1 MFQKNGTALYE
12 QLVNKIEHEI
22 SSGKLAPGDRLP
34 SENTLAEENGVSR
47 VTVRQALKLLYEMGL
62 IETQKGIGSFVSR
75 DFDPAQTDSKAQDFR
90 MRFEEN
96 FRQAIRA
103 KIMIEPGIAKQ
114 AAESADEA
122 DIAHLEEIWKRMD
135 LKQSVREYDET
146 CRQFHLA
153 LVALVGNPLL
163 NAFYERLEELEQ
175 MYLRNFLLSA
185 KQRRELREEDIRQHG
200 EILQAIKE
208 HRPDRAWFCCQE
220 HLEYFYRY
228 YAEPEEETETET

>member
-12 QLVNKIEHEI
+12 QLVNKIEQEI

-34 SENTLAEENGVSR
+34 SENTLAEDNGISR
-47 VTVRQALKLLYEMGL
+47 VTVRQALKLLSEMGL
-62 IETQKGIGSFVSR
+62 IETQKGIGSFVSH
-75 DFDPAQTDSKAQDFR
+75 DFDPAQADSKARDFR
-90 MRFEEN
+90 KRFEEN

-114 AAESADEA
+114 AAESADDA
-122 DIAHLEEIWKRMD
+122 DIARLEEIWKRMD

-200 EILQAIKE
+200 EILFAIKE
-208 HRPDRAWFCCQE
+208 RRPDRAWFCCQE
-220 HLEYFYRY
+220 HLEYFYHY
-228 YAEPEEETETET
+228 YTDPERELE